1 MCGQR
6 DFNLIIMLNHT
17 VISSVTVCTQSAIE
31 QNSKKKKVLDVM
43 GDSKVANFTC
53 DSHYSYV
60 ITKNRVLL
68 PCVKM

>member
-31 QNSKKKKVLDVM
+31 QNSKKKVLDVM

-53 DSHYSYV
+53 DSHYLYV